1 MTVLTVSVLALAV
14 LGVLRPPPRLAAWVP
29 PVLGACLLLA
39 LGAMTP
45 TAAVDSV
52 RPLVT
57 PLAFLLLAVPLA
69 VMLDRIGFFS
79 SVAALVDTGRNPLL
93 GLWVLAA
100 AVTTFLNLDASV
112 VLLTPL
118 YIRIARRHGL
128 NPVMLALQPVLL
140 ASLASSALPI
150 SNLTNLIAASRYDLG
165 VADFLVRLGPASLVA
180 VGVGWLCY
188 RRAGSGPGAQDR
200 IRDAVDPRALRIGTP
215 IVVFVI
221 LGFTLGDVLGIP
233 AWLVALIA
241 DVPLLVLTRMSGQTL
256 AVSEIPFGAA
266 ALAVSLGVIAS
277 AAAPHLGLGSVFHG
291 TGPVAELR
299 VAGAAVL
306 GAVTINNLPALLI
319 GLPLTDGTR
328 PLLWPLLFGVN
339 FGPALILHGSL
350 AGLLW
355 QSTAARLDVA
365 VSPAQYTRFGL
376 RIGLP
381 ALLAGL
387 GVLLATSALV
397 G

>member
-1 MTVLTVSVLALAV
+1 VALA
-14 LGVLRPPPRLAAWVP
+14 G
-29 PVLGACLLLA
+29 LLLA
-39 LGAMTP
+39 LGAISP
-45 TAAVDSV
+45 SAAGTAV
-52 RPLVT
+52 RPLIT
-57 PLAFLLLAVPLA
+57 PLAFLLFAVPLA
-69 VMLDRIGFFS
+69 VMLDRVGFFA
-79 SVAALVDTGRNPLL
+79 SVAALADTGRNPLL
-93 GLWVLAA
+93 GLWILAA

-128 NPVMLALQPVLL
+128 DPAMLAFQPVIL

-150 SNLTNLIAASRYDLG
+150 SNLTNLIAANRYHLG

-180 VGVGWLCY
+180 VAVGWFFYRGVGAV
-188 RRAGSGPGAQDR
+188 RGGRER
-200 IRDAVDPRALRIGTP
+200 IRDAVDRRSLWIGTP
-215 IVVFVI
+215 IVVFVV

-233 AWLVALIA
+233 AWAVAAVA
-241 DVPLLVLTRMSGQTL
+241 DVPLLVLTRLRGSTL

-266 ALAVSLGVIAS
+266 ALAVGLGVIAS
-277 AAAPHLGLGSVFHG
+277 AAAPHLGLEAIFRGS
-291 TGPVAELR
+291 GPVAQLQ
-299 VAGAAVL
+299 VAGAAML

-319 GLPLTDGTR
+319 GLPLAGGNSE
-328 PLLWPLLFGVN
+328 LLWPLLFGVN

-355 QSTAARLDVA
+355 HSTAARLDVH
-365 VSPAQYTRFGL
+365 VSPLEYTRLGL
-376 RIGLP
+376 RVGLP

-387 GVLLATSALV
+387 GALLVTNALA

>member
-1 MTVLTVSVLALAV
+1 MTISVLALAV
-14 LGVLRPPPRLAAWVP
+14 LGVLRPPPRMSAWVP
-29 PVLGACLLLA
+29 PVAGAVLLL
-39 LGAMTP
+39 LVGVLTP
-45 TAAVDSV
+45 AEAVDSV

-69 VMLDRIGFFS
+69 VMLDRVGFFS

-93 GLWVLAA
+93 GLWILAA

-118 YIRIARRHGL
+118 YIHLARRHGL
-128 NPVMLALQPVLL
+128 NPVMLALQPVML

-150 SNLTNLIAASRYDLG
+150 SNLTNLIAASRYHLG

-180 VGVGWLCY
+180 VTVGWFGY
-188 RRAGSGPGAQDR
+188 RRAGSEQAAPER

-215 IVVFVI
+215 IVLFVI
-221 LGFTLGDVLGIP
+221 LGFTLGDALAVP
-233 AWLVALIA
+233 AWLVALVA
-241 DVPLLVLTRMSGQTL
+241 DVPLLVLTWRSGRTISI
-256 AVSEIPFGAA
+256 SEIPFGAA

-277 AAAPHLGLGSVFHG
+277 AAAPHLGLGTVFHG
-291 TGPVAELR
+291 SGPIAELR
-299 VAGAAVL
+299 VAGAAIV

-319 GLPLTDGTR
+319 GLPLADPAHGQ
-328 PLLWPLLFGVN
+328 LWALLFGVN
-339 FGPALILHGSL
+339 FGPALVLHGSL

-355 QSTAARLDVA
+355 QSTAARLDVHI
-365 VSPAQYTRFGL
+365 SPAQYTRFGL

-387 GVLLATSALV
+387 GTLLATSAV
-397 G
+397 AG